1 MEDDPEHK
9 IVGFLCNWCCYA
21 GADLAGTSR
30 FEYPTPIRV
39 IRVMCSGRVD
49 RDFVLEAFRLGAGM
63 VFIGACHLPTDCHYI
78 SGNWKMKTRMEA
90 LHGMLTKLGLSP
102 ERLRVNYVSAA
113 EGLIFANTMREMNQ
127 QMEDLGVDRIKAE
140 NAKLRPIIERM
151 LARKGLIQVTKA

>member
-1 MEDDPEHK
+1 
-9 IVGFLCNWCCYA
+9 
-21 GADLAGTSR
+21 
-30 FEYPTPIRV
+30 
-39 IRVMCSGRVD
+39 
-49 RDFVLEAFRLGAGM
+49 M

-90 LHGMLTKLGLSP
+90 LHGMLTKLGVSP

-113 EGLIFANTMREMNQ
+113 EGLIFANTMKEMNQ

-151 LARKGLIQVTKA
+151 LARKGLLQVKKS